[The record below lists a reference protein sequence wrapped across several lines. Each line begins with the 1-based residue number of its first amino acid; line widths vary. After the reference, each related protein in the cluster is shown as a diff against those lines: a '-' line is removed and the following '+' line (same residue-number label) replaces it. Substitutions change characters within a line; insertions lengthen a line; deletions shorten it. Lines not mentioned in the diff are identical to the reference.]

1 MATYSVYNIH
11 IDNNLSFTPGP
22 TAGYVLAIDANG
34 NTYWAAGGS
43 GGGGTGSGSS
53 GSSGTSG
60 TSGVSTKLYATSS
73 TTLSLGLGTQSF
85 YIPYKV
91 DFIAGQPV
99 YIKPYSLSG
108 VSENMTGY
116 VWVNDTIGGGTGYLY
131 IVSTAFTGTG
141 TYSLWEIAVGGS
153 GGGVSGSSGTS
164 GSSGINGTS
173 GTSGINGT
181 SGSSGTSGISPSAN
195 GSFGITI
202 DGAGS
207 VITTGLKGYIQVPY
221 SGTITGWT
229 LLADQSGSIVIDV
242 WKDTVANFPPTIADT
257 IAGSEKPTLS
267 SQQINED
274 NALSTWTTSVSA
286 GDIMAFNVDSASTI
300 TRATLSIK
308 ITKS

>member
-43 GGGGTGSGSS
+43 GGGTGSGSS

-60 TSGVSTKLYATSS
+60 TSGTSGVSTLLYATSS
-73 TTLSLGLGTQSF
+73 TTLALGLGTQSF

-91 DFIAGQPV
+91 DFSVGQPV

-131 IVSTAFTGTG
+131 IVSTAFVGTG
-141 TYSLWEIAVGGS
+141 TYSLWEISVGGVN
-153 GGGVSGSSGTS
+153 GATGTNGSS
-164 GSSGINGTS
+164 GTS
-173 GTSGINGT
+173 GTSGINGAT
-181 SGSSGTSGISPSAN
+181 GPAGSSA

-202 DGAGS
+202 DGGGS
-207 VITTGLKGYIQVPY
+207 AITTGLKGYVQVPY

-229 LLADQSGSIVIDV
+229 LLADQTGSIVIDV
-242 WKDTVANFPPTIADT
+242 WKDTFANFPPTITDT

-286 GDIMAFNVDSASTI
+286 DDIIAFNVDSASTL
-300 TRATLSIK
+300 TRVNLAIK